1 MKLDLARLT
10 DIFSRAPFIN
20 DLGIVPIEAGDGRVS
35 SRVVLQPRHLQ
46 HTGVVHAGVMVT
58 LADHS
63 MGAAAQSMAPEGFF
77 VLTAELSTQLLR
89 PAQGESLLCEARV
102 LKPGR
107 QICFTEA
114 DVYALRGE
122 QRVHVARASATMALV
137 ANRAD

>member
-1 MKLDLARLT
+1 VKLDLARLT

-35 SRVVLQPRHLQ
+35 SRVTLQPRHLQ

-63 MGAAAQSMAPEGFF
+63 MGAAAQSMAPEDFF

-102 LKPGR
+102 IKPGR
-107 QICFTEA
+107 QLCFTEA
-114 DVYALRGE
+114 DVYALQGE
-122 QRVHVARASATMALV
+122 RRVHVARASATMALV

>member
-114 DVYALRGE
+114 DVYALQGE

>member
-1 MKLDLARLT
+1 VKLDLARLT

-20 DLGIVPIEAGDGRVS
+20 DLGIVPIEAGDGCVS

-77 VLTAELSTQLLR
+77 VLTAELSIQLLR

-102 LKPGR
+102 VKPGR

-114 DVYALRGE
+114 DVYALQGE
-122 QRVHVARASATMALV
+122 RRVHVARASATMALV
-137 ANRAD
+137 ANHAD

>member
-35 SRVVLQPRHLQ
+35 SRVALQPRHLQ

-63 MGAAAQSMAPEGFF
+63 MGAAAQSTAPDGFF

-102 LKPGR
+102 IKPGR
-107 QICFTEA
+107 QLCFTEA
-114 DVYALRGE
+114 DVYALQGE
-122 QRVHVARASATMALV
+122 RRVHVARASATMALV

>member
-1 MKLDLARLT
+1 MQLDLARLT
-10 DIFSRAPFIN
+10 DIFAKAPFVA

-35 SRVVLQPRHLQ
+35 SRVTLQPRHLQ
-46 HTGVVHAGVMVT
+46 HTGVVHAGVLVT

-102 LKPGR
+102 IKPGR
-107 QICFTEA
+107 QLCFTEA
-114 DVYALRGE
+114 DVYALQGE
-122 QRVHVARASATMALV
+122 RRVHVARASATMALV

>member
-35 SRVVLQPRHLQ
+35 SRVTLQPRHLQ

-63 MGAAAQSMAPEGFF
+63 MGAAAQSMAPEDFF

-102 LKPGR
+102 IKPGR
-107 QICFTEA
+107 QLCFTEA
-114 DVYALRGE
+114 DVYALQGE
-122 QRVHVARASATMALV
+122 RRVHVARASATMALV

>member
-1 MKLDLARLT
+1 VKLDLARLT

-20 DLGIVPIEAGDGRVS
+20 DLGIVPIEAGDGCVS
-35 SRVVLQPRHLQ
+35 SRLTLQPRHLQ

-102 LKPGR
+102 VKPGR

>member
-20 DLGIVPIEAGDGRVS
+20 DLGIVPIEAGEGRVS
-35 SRVVLQPRHLQ
+35 SRVALQPRHLQ

-63 MGAAAQSMAPEGFF
+63 MGAAAQSMAPEDYF

-102 LKPGR
+102 IKPGR
-107 QICFTEA
+107 QLCFTEA
-114 DVYALRGE
+114 DVYALQGE
-122 QRVHVARASATMALV
+122 RRVHVARASATMALV

>member
-1 MKLDLARLT
+1 VKLDLARLT

-35 SRVVLQPRHLQ
+35 SRVTLQPRHLQ

-63 MGAAAQSMAPEGFF
+63 MGAAAQSMAPEDFF

-102 LKPGR
+102 IKPGR

-114 DVYALRGE
+114 DVYALQGE
-122 QRVHVARASATMALV
+122 RRVHVARASATMALV

>member
-20 DLGIVPIEAGDGRVS
+20 DLGIVPIEAGDGCVS

-102 LKPGR
+102 VKPGR

-137 ANRAD
+137 ASRAD

>member
-63 MGAAAQSMAPEGFF
+63 MGAAAQSMAAEGFF

-114 DVYALRGE
+114 DVYALQGE

>member
-1 MKLDLARLT
+1 MKLDLAQLT

-35 SRVVLQPRHLQ
+35 SRVTLQPRHLQ

-63 MGAAAQSMAPEGFF
+63 MGAAAQSMVPEGFF

-107 QICFTEA
+107 QLCFTEA
-114 DVYALRGE
+114 DVYALQGE
-122 QRVHVARASATMALV
+122 RRVHVARASATMALV

>member
-10 DIFSRAPFIN
+10 DIFAQAPFVA
-20 DLGIVPIEAGDGRVS
+20 DLGIVPTEVGDGRVR
-35 SRVVLQPRHLQ
+35 SRLTLQPRHLQ

-58 LADHS
+58 MADHS
-63 MGAAAQSMAPEGFF
+63 MGAAAQSIAAEGCF

-89 PAQGESLLCEARV
+89 AAQGDALEREARV

-107 QICFTEA
+107 QVCFTEA
-114 DVYALRGE
+114 DVYALQGG

-137 ANRAD
+137 VNRAN

>member
-10 DIFSRAPFIN
+10 DIFAQAPFVA
-20 DLGIVPIEAGDGRVS
+20 DLGIVPTEVGDGCVS
-35 SRVVLQPRHLQ
+35 SRLTLQPRHLQ

-58 LADHS
+58 MADHS
-63 MGAAAQSMAPEGFF
+63 MGAAAQSIAAEGHF

-89 PAQGESLLCEARV
+89 PAQGQTLLCEARV

-107 QICFTEA
+107 QVCFTEA
-114 DVYALRGE
+114 DVYALQGE
-122 QRVHVARASATMALV
+122 RRVHVARASATMALV